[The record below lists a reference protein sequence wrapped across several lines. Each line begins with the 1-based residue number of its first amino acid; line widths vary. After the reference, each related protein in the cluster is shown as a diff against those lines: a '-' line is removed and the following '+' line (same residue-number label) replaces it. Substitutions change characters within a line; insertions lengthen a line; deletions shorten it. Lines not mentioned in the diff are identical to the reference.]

1 MKETLKLKGHYTIEI
16 REHGKLVKTIE
27 LDNVLTELY
36 RQALMDGLMSG
47 DSIEMKY
54 FAVGTDDTPATA
66 NDTKLGAE
74 VFRSVPTSQ
83 EKLSGALQTIWILT
97 AEQAN
102 YHLKEIGVFIG
113 STATASADSGIMMS
127 RINIDI
133 DKTSAVEITFRRLDY
148 IMI

>member
-1 MKETLKLKGHYTIEI
+1 MKETLKLKGHYDIEI
-16 REHGKLVKTIE
+16 REHGKLVKTIS

-36 RQALMDGLMSG
+36 RQAVMDSLMQGT
-47 DSIEMKY
+47 SIEVKY

-66 NDTKLGAE
+66 NDTKLGTE
-74 VFRSVPTSQ
+74 VFRSVPTYQ
-83 EKLSGALQTIWILT
+83 EKTTAGLVTTWVLT

-102 YHLKEIGVFIG
+102 YYLKEIGVFIG
-113 STATASADSGIMMS
+113 TTASITPDTGIMMS

-133 DKTSAVEITFRRLDY
+133 QKTSAVEITFRRTDY